1 MFKTPLI
8 ERIERWVDLAQPKVI
23 VVHEDDVEQIVK
35 EKIYQAFSQPF
46 KVLDANEMFGGKADG
61 SL

>member
-23 VVHEDDVEQIVK
+23 VVHEDD
-35 EKIYQAFSQPF
+35 QAFSQPC

>member
-23 VVHEDDVEQIVK
+23 VVHEDDIEQIVK
-35 EKIYQAFSQPF
+35 QKIYQAFSQPF
-46 KVLDANEMFGGKADG
+46 KVLGANEMFGGKADG